1 MGSALGNQSEGDPS
15 LDVAADL
22 SQVTPEKALLPPL
35 REKGAGNRGTK
46 GGQVPTAPAAV
57 KGRDVGRPTRQGRA
71 GSQGIRVHCLPG
83 HALLR
88 KCATPKRE

>member
-1 MGSALGNQSEGDPS
+1 MGSALGNQSEGDG

-22 SQVTPEKALLPPL
+22 SQVT
-35 REKGAGNRGTK
+35 RKGPFPAARGEGSWEPRYQ
-46 GGQVPTAPAAV
+46 GGPGAHTAPAAV
-57 KGRDVGRPTRQGRA
+57 KGRDVGRPTRQERA